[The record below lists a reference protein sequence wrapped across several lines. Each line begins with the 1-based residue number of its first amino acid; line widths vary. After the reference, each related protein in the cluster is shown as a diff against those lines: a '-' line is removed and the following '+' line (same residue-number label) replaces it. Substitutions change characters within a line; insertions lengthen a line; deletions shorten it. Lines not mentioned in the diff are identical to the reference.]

1 MTKGPGIFEA
11 FNKLNVLVI
20 GDVMVDRYLQS
31 RVSRISPEAPVPI
44 AEIQGEENRLGGAGN
59 VALNLKALGA
69 TPILYSVI
77 GQDEEADRLLDMLPK
92 VGIANKHILQS
103 PERNT
108 TVKIRVLAGNQQ
120 LIRLDREST
129 HDLSDSLADQL
140 LNNIRET
147 LETREVHAILLQDYN
162 KGVLSP
168 KVIREVILES
178 VRRDIPIALDPK
190 AKNFWAYKHV
200 NLFKPNLKEIRA
212 QVPMPV
218 QTELKS
224 LEQVAAHIRS
234 ELGNQHTMITLSE
247 KGLFWDSAGQSEIA
261 PTQARDIADVCGAGD
276 TVISVATLALAL
288 KLPMSQIALLS
299 NLAGGQVCEKV
310 GVVPVDKA
318 QLEKEY
324 LELVRG

>member
-1 MTKGPGIFEA
+1 MSKDPGIFEA
-11 FNKLNVLVI
+11 FNKLNVLVV

-31 RVSRISPEAPVPI
+31 RVNRISPEAPVPI

-59 VALNLKALGA
+59 VALNLRALGA
-69 TPILYSVI
+69 TPILCSVI
-77 GQDEEADRLLDMLPK
+77 GQDEEGQRLLDLLPN
-92 VGIANKHILQS
+92 VGISNKHILQS
-103 PERNT
+103 PDRNT

-129 HDLSDSLADQL
+129 HDLADDLADQF
-140 LNNIRET
+140 LNGIRET
-147 LETREVHAILLQDYN
+147 LENREVHAILLQDYN

-178 VRRDIPIALDPK
+178 VRRDIPIAVDPK
-190 AKNFWAYKHV
+190 ANNFWAYKHV
-200 NLFKPNLKEIRA
+200 SLFKPNLKEIRA
-212 QVPMPV
+212 QAPMTIQP
-218 QTELKS
+218 ELKS
-224 LEQVAAHIRS
+224 LEQVAAHIRTQ
-234 ELGNQHTMITLSE
+234 LGNQHTMITLSE
-247 KGLFWDSAGQSEIA
+247 KGLFWDSNGQSEIS

-276 TVISVATLALAL
+276 TVISVATLGLAL

-324 LELVRG
+324 TESISG